1 MEKVIE
7 NATYY
12 ELAFNNY
19 IDRQEYC
26 DIWWDKNGNG
36 VAGSAKVVGN
46 ILYFTPNDNE
56 IRSFNAT
63 IKRYSYD
70 YGETWEDLY

>member
-1 MEKVIE
+1 MIPERTIE

-12 ELAFNNY
+12 ELASDSY

-26 DIWWDKNGNG
+26 DIWWNNNSRAIPGKAT
-36 VAGSAKVVGN
+36 VIGN
-46 ILYFTPNDNE
+46 ILYFTPYDN
-56 IRSFNAT
+56 ISGFNAS

-70 YGETWEDLY
+70 YGKTWEEA